1 MQVLRT
7 DPDSDRSKHHLDAML
22 MLAHRAKEAVLLDFV
37 IGAGS
42 RTVSKVLT
50 QRAKTLISTRK
61 VSRERGLAFRGED
74 RQ

>member
-7 DPDSDRSKHHLDAML
+7 DHDRSKHHLDAML
-22 MLAHRAKEAVLLDFV
+22 MLAHCAKEAVLLDFV
-37 IGAGS
+37 IRAGS

-50 QRAKTLISTRK
+50 QRAKTLISTTT
-61 VSRERGLAFRGED
+61 VSRERGLAVRGED